1 MNLRNA
7 FIEKMYTYVNCTG
20 TFDLVSPTSTCETY
34 GLCDLVTI
42 TIANQQRCHLSHSG
56 YALTVFTVG
65 LRQPSFFVIE
75 YSIEIFIE
83 YSTTPEVDNK

>member
-42 TIANQQRCHLSHSG
+42 TIANQQRCHLSHCL
-56 YALTVFTVG
+56 YCRAA
-65 LRQPSFFVIE
+65 PAEFFCDRVLYRDI
-75 YSIEIFIE
+75 YRVLDDTRS
-83 YSTTPEVDNK
+83 